1 MNLGDQLR
9 ETLGEEADMQ
19 YATPPDV
26 DRLII
31 GGRQRRRH
39 RNLVRA
45 GGTALAL
52 VLIGAGAYAV
62 LQTNP
67 AAEIPIVDTPKAP
80 PVLPEDPG
88 ASTLEPGTY
97 RVLVGA
103 GADGA
108 AIEADLTFEGRAWHA
123 GNFPRLNEGRNGG
136 FGVYRPYALA
146 AGSGCL
152 GDESTVEAA
161 TTPEALAQQL
171 AALPGST
178 VVQPVTSTGVL
189 VAMGCTFGCGSR
201 RSAR

>member
-52 VLIGAGAYAV
+52 VLIGGGAYAV
-62 LQTNP
+62 LQTDP

-80 PVLPEDPG
+80 PELPEDAG

-108 AIEADLTFEGRAWHA
+108 AIEADLTFALSKRRKAEGGFPGWPRIAKELEDGALRKRVGLKVEGR
-123 GNFPRLNEGRNGG
+123 
-136 FGVYRPYALA
+136 
-146 AGSGCL
+146 
-152 GDESTVEAA
+152 
-161 TTPEALAQQL
+161 
-171 AALPGST
+171 
-178 VVQPVTSTGVL
+178 QPVREGGVPAQAAYIYPRMAEL
-189 VAMGCTFGCGSR
+189 ARLR
-201 RSAR
+201 RHQ